1 MKKKIIIL
9 SGLVSMILAAGNIGN
24 CKNVVYAAENIS
36 VESCEQEMS
45 SETDFTDGESLDSE
59 EVPATEEGALE
70 PAEEGLQMEDPEVVE
85 KDTDL
90 AVQETE
96 KRFVDGTEEAI
107 EGNSSDEAEFTIEDG
122 VLKSYN
128 YGGMVKG
135 TVVVPD
141 DVTTI
146 GMSAFEHAYVDKV
159 ILGKNVRTIEAFA
172 FNGCRMKEIEGM
184 ENVTSIGMEAF
195 YNCERLLGIK
205 FGSNLESIG
214 SSAFEK
220 CSSLTGEVVFPENV
234 KLIEESAFAD
244 TDVQKAIFRCKDG
257 EYRNNLFSNDASLK
271 EIQIYGGSLYR
282 NPTGVVFGDLD
293 GLEKVYIGPDV
304 KDLGYHGFSDCKN
317 LKEVTLENGSYDTIG
332 MTTFSGCIS
341 LTTIEIPD
349 NIKSIGSWAFS
360 ETGISDIDL
369 NQVETLSEGV
379 LSYCKNLTSIKMD
392 NVTSIGQGGFIGCDS
407 LKEIVFPPK
416 LKEIGSDI
424 LWNLPSLEK
433 VTVTGAETVFDGGM
447 ADDCKNLKTVEIQA
461 GKVKGWFD
469 NLDTLKVG
477 PGVCEVDNLNG
488 SIKHV
493 VVEGDSQLKLL
504 SNAFSGIEDLESA
517 KISGKI
523 AIPQYCFSNCSNLSS
538 VILSDGITSVGTG
551 AFKETPALKELV
563 IPDSVKT
570 LSSLFIDDS
579 GIEKL
584 TVPFLGEDGR
594 CLWHAQLS
602 NLKQVT
608 VKSGKIGAEVFE
620 GCKNLE
626 KVEIGDSVTEI
637 AERAFG
643 DCPKLKKITVP
654 SGVKRIGI
662 HALGMKLTKV
672 ADKTRPGVYYISAVP
687 YFPKEKFQLYGY
699 VSTAAEEYAKKTE
712 GIQFNSLGGKLSG
725 PNVYLSAGSVS
736 YNGSARTPVPVVK
749 AGNTA
754 LKKDV
759 DYTVTYKKNR
769 NIGTAQVIIKGKGK
783 YSGTVTKTFKITL
796 AKNALITVNKVK
808 YKVTG
813 VATNGKGTVSVN
825 GVTDKTAR
833 TTLNIGAT
841 VKIGGVT
848 YRITSIGTSAFAG
861 AARLRSVKMGANI
874 TTIGAKAFL
883 NCKALSNMEISTKSL
898 SMNRTGNSAF
908 KGIKF
913 NCTVKVPKQK
923 NSLYKKILRA
933 KGAGKN
939 IRVTN

>member
-1 MKKKIIIL
+1 M
-9 SGLVSMILAAGNIGN
+9 
-24 CKNVVYAAENIS
+24 
-36 VESCEQEMS
+36 
-45 SETDFTDGESLDSE
+45 
-59 EVPATEEGALE
+59 
-70 PAEEGLQMEDPEVVE
+70 
-85 KDTDL
+85 
-90 AVQETE
+90 
-96 KRFVDGTEEAI
+96 
-107 EGNSSDEAEFTIEDG
+107 
-122 VLKSYN
+122 
-128 YGGMVKG
+128 
-135 TVVVPD
+135 
-141 DVTTI
+141 
-146 GMSAFEHAYVDKV
+146 
-159 ILGKNVRTIEAFA
+159 
-172 FNGCRMKEIEGM
+172 
-184 ENVTSIGMEAF
+184 
-195 YNCERLLGIK
+195 
-205 FGSNLESIG
+205 
-214 SSAFEK
+214 
-220 CSSLTGEVVFPENV
+220 
-234 KLIEESAFAD
+234 
-244 TDVQKAIFRCKDG
+244 
-257 EYRNNLFSNDASLK
+257 
-271 EIQIYGGSLYR
+271 
-282 NPTGVVFGDLD
+282 
-293 GLEKVYIGPDV
+293 
-304 KDLGYHGFSDCKN
+304 
-317 LKEVTLENGSYDTIG
+317 
-332 MTTFSGCIS
+332 
-341 LTTIEIPD
+341 
-349 NIKSIGSWAFS
+349 
-360 ETGISDIDL
+360 
-369 NQVETLSEGV
+369 
-379 LSYCKNLTSIKMD
+379 
-392 NVTSIGQGGFIGCDS
+392 
-407 LKEIVFPPK
+407 
-416 LKEIGSDI
+416 
-424 LWNLPSLEK
+424 
-433 VTVTGAETVFDGGM
+433 
-447 ADDCKNLKTVEIQA
+447 
-461 GKVKGWFD
+461 
-469 NLDTLKVG
+469 
-477 PGVCEVDNLNG
+477 
-488 SIKHV
+488 
-493 VVEGDSQLKLL
+493 
-504 SNAFSGIEDLESA
+504 
-517 KISGKI
+517 
-523 AIPQYCFSNCSNLSS
+523 
-538 VILSDGITSVGTG
+538 ILSDGITSVGTG

-813 VATNGKGTVSVN
+813 AATNGKGTVSVN